1 MSAKALILHMT
12 TPSGKTF
19 PGFLGYRPYDLDL
32 RVWPTFWKLYS
43 LVNNYRTVKA
53 RALIFQMTISRA
65 RPFRGYKVNNFDPV
79 IMTLEFDLLF
89 ENFNL
94 ASNFWSVRALILI
107 FRYQHFLPSDLDL
120 EVWPTFWKLKLA
132 NNLKTMRARALVFH
146 MSILSDKNSPW

>member
-89 ENFNL
+89 ENVNL
-94 ASNFWSVRALILI
+94 ANNFWSVKYKYKYLCTNIFYPLTLILK
-107 FRYQHFLPSDLDL
+107 FDLL
-120 EVWPTFWKLKLA
+120 FE
-132 NNLKTMRARALVFH
+132 NLNLLIT
-146 MSILSDKNSPW
+146 